1 MLSFAAS
8 KNYMAKATKT
18 KSILK
23 ESSYT
28 FLENYINNPSPTGF
42 ESGGQK
48 LWMQYLKP
56 YVDEFFTDAYGTAV
70 GVINP
75 DAPFKVVIEAHA
87 DEISWFVNYI
97 SA

>member
-1 MLSFAAS
+1 
-8 KNYMAKATKT
+8 MAKVTKT

-28 FLENYINNPSPTGF
+28 FLKNYINNPSPTGF

-48 LWMQYLKP
+48 MWMQYLKP

-70 GVINP
+70 GVINA

-87 DEISWFVNYI
+87 D
-97 SA
+97 

>member
-1 MLSFAAS
+1 
-8 KNYMAKATKT
+8 MAKAAKT

-87 DEISWFVNYI
+87 D
-97 SA
+97 

>member
-1 MLSFAAS
+1 M
-8 KNYMAKATKT
+8 MAKAAKP

-28 FLENYINNPSPTGF
+28 FLEKYINNPSPTGF

-48 LWMQYLKP
+48 LWMEYLNP
-56 YVDEFFTDAYGTAV
+56 YVDHFFTDAYGTAV

-87 DEISWFVNYI
+87 DVSMAALPISTRPG
-97 SA
+97 